1 MAIITI
7 SRGTM
12 SGGKKLA
19 DLLAEK
25 TGYRCIGREIII
37 KGAKD
42 YGIEEDKLYNAIRK
56 SPTILQKF
64 TYEKECYLGYI
75 QASLCE
81 YAKDDN
87 LIYHGHAGHFLLKGI
102 SHVIKARITANMNYR
117 IKAAMERMDITD
129 KDAQKYIEQVDHER
143 IKWTK
148 FLYGRDWSDTD
159 IYDIAL
165 HLEGDDL
172 EFPCEMLLHAI
183 KQPRFQTTKDSQKA
197 MNDLLI
203 ASRVRSA
210 ICGLPYIHPGD
221 LKIKSDDGSVLI
233 RGRVKSKDVSADI
246 EKIVKSI
253 NGVTNIDIKLDMDF
267 RKIPIE

>member
-19 DLLAEK
+19 EMLAEK
-25 TGYRCIGREIII
+25 TGYRCISREIII

-42 YGIEEDKLYNAIRK
+42 YSIEEDKLYNAIRK
-56 SPTILQKF
+56 SPTIIQKF
-64 TYEKECYLGYI
+64 TYERECYLGYL
-75 QASLCE
+75 QATLCE

-102 SHVIKARITANMNYR
+102 SHVIRARITASMPYR
-117 IKAAMERMDITD
+117 IKSARDRMDIID
-129 KDAQKYIEQVDHER
+129 KDAEKYIKQVDHER

-148 FLYGRDWSDTD
+148 FLYGKDWSATE

-183 KQPRFQTTKDSQKA
+183 EQPRFQTTAASQKA
-197 MNDLLI
+197 MNDLLV

-221 LKIKSDDGSVLI
+221 LNINSDDGSVII
-233 RGRVKSKDVSADI
+233 RGRVKSQDISSEI
-246 EKIVKSI
+246 EKIANSI
-253 NGVTNIDIKLDMDF
+253 EGVTDIEVKLDMDF